1 MLIIL
6 LLFNLTVQ
14 TQQLHTLQPVT
25 DEHSVILFIQ
35 LLPLNPQRKKIQIK
49 QKQTH
54 YNINTLIE

>member
-1 MLIIL
+1 MLLTL

-35 LLPLNPQRKKIQIK
+35 LLPLNPQRKKIQIE
-49 QKQTH
+49 T
-54 YNINTLIE
+54 NTL